1 MLEANP
7 DDAMDHRLPKPVGFA
22 TFHPEGGTVGT
33 RVKVRDYLLYR
44 LQQSTYR
51 DTLAECETLIFVVNI
66 DGTKHYRKEGMCW
79 CVSPFH

>member
-1 MLEANP
+1 M
-7 DDAMDHRLPKPVGFA
+7 
-22 TFHPEGGTVGT
+22 GT

-51 DTLAECETLIFVVNI
+51 DALAECETLIFVVNI